1 MAWLAGTG
9 LGSGTTGKPQRA
21 LAWWGFINDVL
32 YYLDGGVGIGEVG
45 PEHWGSPGLKSLIR
59 KS

>member
-45 PEHWGSPGLKSLIR
+45 PEH
-59 KS
+59 